1 MTAFRRDQ
9 SRPAESGD
17 TRAFSGPQYD
27 DGSMDATDII
37 LNSDETVQYSAEV
50 SAPTTRRQNRQNKR
64 RARATE
70 HEAAELNETTRYT
83 ETAYPETNPTRYTR
97 AFDENYFDRDS
108 GSISNDSGSLTASG
122 AINTTGS
129 HERVISQMHRHP
141 RRMFLPALVAIAVP
155 GAVAYLYGSFEF
167 DWQNLLLLA
176 AGIATVI
183 LFSLLPL
190 LFWLST
196 NYTITTRRVV
206 IRRGLLTQIRQE
218 LLHSRSYDITVRR
231 SVIQRMFGSGDV
243 EINAGLEQ
251 PIVLKNIPDVVLVQQ
266 VLQELMERSASSI
279 AQRRQRGE
287 AHHRRS

>member
-1 MTAFRRDQ
+1 MTAFRRSQ
-9 SRPAESGD
+9 SQPAEQGD
-17 TRAFSGPQYD
+17 TRAFSGAQYD

-37 LNSDETVQYSAEV
+37 VDAGETVQYPDTAGTLTARRENRQSRRDARAAAKTV
-50 SAPTTRRQNRQNKR
+50 GRADPTTR
-64 RARATE
+64 
-70 HEAAELNETTRYT
+70 YPDSVS
-83 ETAYPETNPTRYTR
+83 PETNPTRYTR
-97 AFDENYFDRDS
+97 AYDENYFDRDS
-108 GSISNDSGSLTASG
+108 QPITGDSGQLTTSGSLT
-122 AINTTGS
+122 TTGS
-129 HERVISQMHRHP
+129 HERVISQMHRQP
-141 RRMFLPALVAIAVP
+141 RHMFLPAVIAIAVP
-155 GAVAYLYGSFEF
+155 AVVAYLYGSFEF

-176 AGIATVI
+176 AGIAAVI

-231 SVIQRMFGSGDV
+231 SLIQRIFGSGDI

-251 PIVLKNIPDVVLVQQ
+251 PIVLKNVPDVVLVQQ

-279 AQRRQRGE
+279 AHRRQRGE
-287 AHHRRS
+287 AQHRR